1 MILILAWMLK
11 DRDELLTEQI
21 QLLRECI
28 DVLFMFQRKPC
39 KDDVFVR
46 DTRSWLTRL
55 VSIFDLFFYVM
66 YCCNWL
72 WHFWDL
78 K

>member
-1 MILILAWMLK
+1 MLK
-11 DRDELLTEQI
+11 DRDELLTEQT

-55 VSIFDLFFYVM
+55 VSAFNFKYFF
-66 YCCNWL
+66 L
-72 WHFWDL
+72 
-78 K
+78 